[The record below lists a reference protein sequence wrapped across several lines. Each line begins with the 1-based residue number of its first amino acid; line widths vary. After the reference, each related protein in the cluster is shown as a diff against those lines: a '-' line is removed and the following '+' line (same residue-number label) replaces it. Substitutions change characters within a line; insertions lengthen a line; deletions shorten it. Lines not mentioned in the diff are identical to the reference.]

1 MDGITS
7 IGGDVVE
14 ADTWGADVAIV
25 GSQKCLAAPAGLA
38 GSLSVTGHGS
48 RLCKNPPFYLDL
60 AAYKKS
66 AAENRWRHHTHRQSR
81 SFWHCGRH
89 VL

>member
-14 ADTWGADVAIV
+14 ADKWGVDIAIT

-38 GSLSVTGHGS
+38 MVSV
-48 RLCKNPPFYLDL
+48 
-60 AAYKKS
+60 S
-66 AAENRWRHHTHRQSR
+66 ARAWDRVT
-81 SFWHCGRH
+81 
-89 VL
+89 